1 MTDKCLLTETIEAAS
16 KPLVAEAADDQG
28 EKFFYLKGLFLEGEK
43 QNHNGRVYPG
53 EEITTAVTQL
63 NERIQKVGPV
73 PGELD
78 HPEGLNINYDRIS
91 HVITG
96 MEMNGANGMGTMRVI
111 NAGMGLIV
119 GATIKAGMQV
129 GVSSRGSGNIDG
141 SGRVSDFDIV
151 TVDVV
156 ANPSAPNAYPQA
168 SLAESLAG
176 NRHGKEAMMLTEFV
190 KHDPAAQKYF
200 EQEIT
205 RFLTDV
211 RDTYK
216 WRK

>member
-1 MTDKCLLTETIEAAS
+1 MTDKKYLAETILPDA
-16 KPLVAEAADDQG
+16 KPLVAEAADETG
-28 EKFFYLKGLFLEGEK
+28 NGFYYLKGLFLEGEK
-43 QNHNGRVYPG
+43 QNHNGRVYPKD
-53 EEITTAVTQL
+53 EIEKAVNQL
-63 NERIQKVGPV
+63 NERIQKSGPV

-78 HPEGLNINYDRIS
+78 HPEGLNINFDRIS
-91 HVITG
+91 HLITG
-96 MEMNGANGMGTMRVI
+96 MEMQGANGFGTMKI
-111 NAGMGLIV
+111 IKGGLGLIV
-119 GATIKAGMQV
+119 EATIKAGMQV

-141 SGRVSDFDIV
+141 AGRVSDFDIV
-151 TVDVV
+151 TVDIV

-176 NRHGKEAMMLTEFV
+176 NKHGIEAVGLVEFV

-211 RDTYK
+211 RDQYK